1 MSATSE
7 VSASLGSARP
17 LSADVKY
24 RLRKQ
29 IAVAL
34 AAAAVGAAIVACSVL
49 VFFMRAQIAATFLG
63 ARVVFGVPVS
73 EIDAL
78 KILMVAIQSAAAA
91 THGMVVAVVGSG
103 VAFAAYLRNEP
114 L

>member
-1 MSATSE
+1 MSATNQI
-7 VSASLGSARP
+7 SATLGVVGAPS
-17 LSADVKY
+17 DVKL

-34 AAAAVGAAIVACSVL
+34 ATAAIGGAIILVSIFVFMMRVPVAA
-49 VFFMRAQIAATFLG
+49 MFLG
-63 ARVVFGVPVS
+63 ARVVFGVPVA

-78 KILMVAIQSAAAA
+78 KVLMVAIQAVAAAA
-91 THGMVVAVVGSG
+91 HGLVVMVGGSG
-103 VAFAAYLRNEP
+103 VAFIAFIRQQP